1 MNYKLM
7 LRTLGRTLQLE
18 ALCLLPPL
26 VTALLYREDP
36 RPFVYTIVL
45 VALLG
50 TALSCLKAK
59 PEFYSREGYAVVGLI
74 WLTLSLFGALPFF
87 FSGYFPSYIDSF
99 FEVVSGFTTTG
110 CSILTAVEGLPRG
123 ILFWRSFSSWI
134 GGMGVLI
141 FTLAFLP
148 KVGGRTQVLVQ
159 AEATGPVSSKLVPK
173 TSLSS
178 RILYSIYIAFT
189 GAETLALCLAGMP
202 FYDALLT
209 SFATACTGGFSVRNA
224 SIAAYGLPCLRD
236 HRDGVHAPV
245 LRELRRLF
253 PPPHPPAQASAQER
267 RAALLPLRRF
277 WGRGPHLLEP
287 PARL

>member
-26 VTALLYREDP
+26 VTALLYHEDP

-123 ILFWRSFSSWI
+123 ILFWRSFSSSQRQRSSHRSACLVRGSSSW
-134 GGMGVLI
+134 GSSSSTVG
-141 FTLAFLP
+141 FSCATLS
-148 KVGGRTQVLVQ
+148 RYSRI
-159 AEATGPVSSKLVPK
+159 SSRPICSSRRLC
-173 TSLSS
+173 SCRMDSCCSCLSS
-178 RILYSIYIAFT
+178 SSTVLPSPISLHGIF
-189 GAETLALCLAGMP
+189 
-202 FYDALLT
+202 LL
-209 SFATACTGGFSVRNA
+209 
-224 SIAAYGLPCLRD
+224 L
-236 HRDGVHAPV
+236 
-245 LRELRRLF
+245 
-253 PPPHPPAQASAQER
+253 
-267 RAALLPLRRF
+267 
-277 WGRGPHLLEP
+277 
-287 PARL
+287 

>member
-159 AEATGPVSSKLVPK
+159 AEATGPVSSTLVPK

-178 RILYSIYIAFT
+178 RILYTIYIAFT

-224 SIAAYGLPCLRD
+224 SIAAYGLPACEII
-236 HRDGVHAPV
+236 VTV
-245 LRELRRLF
+245 F
-253 PPPHPPAQASAQER
+253 M
-267 RAALLPLRRF
+267 LLCSVNF
-277 WGRGPHLLEP
+277 
-287 PARL
+287 AV

>member
-26 VTALLYREDP
+26 VTALLYHEDP
-36 RPFVYTIVL
+36 KPFVWTIVL

-110 CSILTAVEGLPRG
+110 CSI
-123 ILFWRSFSSWI
+123 
-134 GGMGVLI
+134 
-141 FTLAFLP
+141 
-148 KVGGRTQVLVQ
+148 
-159 AEATGPVSSKLVPK
+159 
-173 TSLSS
+173 
-178 RILYSIYIAFT
+178 
-189 GAETLALCLAGMP
+189 
-202 FYDALLT
+202 
-209 SFATACTGGFSVRNA
+209 
-224 SIAAYGLPCLRD
+224 
-236 HRDGVHAPV
+236 
-245 LRELRRLF
+245 
-253 PPPHPPAQASAQER
+253 
-267 RAALLPLRRF
+267 
-277 WGRGPHLLEP
+277 
-287 PARL
+287 

>member
-26 VTALLYREDP
+26 VTALLYHEDP
-36 RPFVYTIVL
+36 KPFVWTIVL

-50 TALSCLKAK
+50 TALSHLKAK

-189 GAETLALCLAGMP
+189 GSESSG
-202 FYDALLT
+202 
-209 SFATACTGGFSVRNA
+209 
-224 SIAAYGLPCLRD
+224 
-236 HRDGVHAPV
+236 
-245 LRELRRLF
+245 
-253 PPPHPPAQASAQER
+253 
-267 RAALLPLRRF
+267 
-277 WGRGPHLLEP
+277 
-287 PARL
+287 